1 MIGCFERNKD
11 QYRGPQEERLVED
24 DHQPISK
31 QRQVSETES
40 RHFQNQHPPPASN
53 IPRPT
58 KLMSQLQTASQTS
71 NIAGAD
77 SRIPTVITGRE
88 RANQFSFT
96 PAEGIS
102 ASSPDL
108 DQVRPSSTS
117 RARSPSRRIAATRST
132 SRAEAITHEAEEVA
146 RMKYSTIHGLG
157 EAWKSSLIYPKAGKR
172 RMTVEYDDLYRL
184 DEDEFLNDNLI
195 GFYLRYL
202 ENHLEQTNP
211 ELARRVYFYNSYF
224 FERLMQN
231 SKGKKGIDYESVQ
244 KWTRNID
251 IFDRDFVILPVNE
264 SYHWYV
270 VIICNLSKVSTL
282 VDNDGE
288 RLTTEELPAMTLGLP
303 SSQREDETPEG
314 AVAAESQDVPT
325 EKTTKSLSHLSLS
338 DVDQQIDELAPA
350 SKTFSISSPARV
362 PTPRK
367 SGSGRR
373 KVPHSLPKHNP
384 AASIIM
390 TLDSL
395 GVARSSTC
403 IALRQY
409 IVEEAKNKKGWDL
422 NGSLIKGMTA
432 TGIPTQSNFSD
443 CGLYLCAYLEKF
455 ILDPASF
462 VRKILQREMDPNSDM
477 PMMASEE
484 LRSRMRGMIRG
495 LHNEQ
500 ENEEVKFPIPEVGRI
515 LLAPSPIAISA
526 DDSHVSNTPSQVD
539 SEDELQRDQPKLRV
553 LSGVKKSLR
562 GPTPPSPPTSKP
574 TDNHTPNTRSR
585 LREHAD
591 WKISTAT
598 KDVLAKINKS
608 ASSSV
613 KSKPGTRE
621 TAITI
626 DDEEDAAPGKT
637 PVAKDAFLEGGN
649 PDKNFAV
656 YNDVAPP
663 LGVNFSA
670 EKKPL
675 PAHDPFRRDS
685 GSITVH
691 VDDFF
696 EHPSQLKEP
705 ASARN
710 TYPLRRKARVA
721 PREVLKGSPR
731 EVIEVTPRKNLRDS
745 PKEALKEAPTSMK
758 LSQRRRSQSITSTD
772 TVNTDYLSGRGNKSY
787 QHDDEDGQDVGRVT
801 TSHTAEG
808 VGQSPGMAVLV
819 PDSQENT
826 EVEAEGEAEA
836 ETEKDAKV
844 GRAEL
849 RPGGHQERT
858 RHEPQVILEGIE

>member
-1 MIGCFERNKD
+1 MTACFERKPD
-11 QYRGPQEERLVED
+11 TYRGPQQVRLVED
-24 DHQPISK
+24 DHQPISN
-31 QRQVSETES
+31 QRQVSDTKS
-40 RHFQNQHPPPASN
+40 RHFQNQQPPLASN

-58 KLMSQLQTASQTS
+58 KLMSQLKSSVPTS
-71 NIAGAD
+71 KTAGAD

-88 RANQFSFT
+88 RANRLSLT
-96 PAEGIS
+96 PAEGTS

-108 DQVRPSSTS
+108 DQVRPSSKGK
-117 RARSPSRRIAATRST
+117 ARSPSRRIAATRST
-132 SRAEAITHEAEEVA
+132 SRAEAIIHKAEDVA
-146 RMKYSTIHGLG
+146 RMKYSAIHGLG
-157 EAWKSSLIYPKAGKR
+157 EVWKSPLIYPRNGKR

-251 IFDRDFVILPVNE
+251 IFDHDFVVLPVNE

-270 VIICNLSKVSTL
+270 VIICNLAKVSTL
-282 VDNDGE
+282 VDDDGE
-288 RLTTEELPAMTLGLP
+288 RLSTEVLPALTLGLP
-303 SSQREDETPEG
+303 SSQREDETLEG
-314 AVAAESQDVPT
+314 AMAAETQDLPT
-325 EKTTKSLSHLSLS
+325 EKTMKSLSHLSLS
-338 DVDQQIDELAPA
+338 DVDQQVDELAPA
-350 SKTFSISSPARV
+350 SKAFSIFSPARV

-373 KVPHSLPKHNP
+373 KVRHSLPKHNP
-384 AASIIM
+384 AAPIIM

-484 LRSRMRGMIRG
+484 LRSRMRGLIRG

-500 ENEEVKFPIPEVGRI
+500 QSEEVEFPIPEIGRI
-515 LLAPSPIAISA
+515 LLAPLPIAISA
-526 DDSHVSNTPSQVD
+526 DDSHVSRTASQDD
-539 SEDELQRDQPKLRV
+539 SEDELQRGQVKLRM
-553 LSGVKKSLR
+553 LNDVKSSLR
-562 GPTPPSPPTSKP
+562 EPTPPTPPMTKS
-574 TDNHTPNTRSR
+574 TENRTPNTRSR

-591 WKISTAT
+591 WKMSTAT
-598 KDVLAKINKS
+598 KDVLAKIDKS
-608 ASSSV
+608 APSSV
-613 KSKPGTRE
+613 NSQPGTRE

-626 DDEEDAAPGKT
+626 DDDEDVAPVVGSSSGSKT
-637 PVAKDAFLEGGN
+637 PAAKDAFLEGGDS
-649 PDKNFAV
+649 DKDFAV
-656 YNDVAPP
+656 YSDVAQP
-663 LGVNFSA
+663 LAESFAA
-670 EKKPL
+670 EKNPL
-675 PAHDPFRRDS
+675 PEHDPLRSVPGR
-685 GSITVH
+685 IPVH

-696 EHPSQLKEP
+696 RHPSELKDP

-710 TYPLRRKARVA
+710 TSTPRRKAREA
-721 PREVLKGSPR
+721 PKDI
-731 EVIEVTPRKNLRDS
+731 IEES
-745 PKEALKEAPTSMK
+745 PKDVLKEAPPSIK
-758 LSQRRRSQSITSTD
+758 RSQRRRSQSMTSTD

-787 QHDDEDGQDVGRVT
+787 QHDDEDGGDVRRVA
-801 TSHTAEG
+801 TSEMAEG
-808 VGQSPGMAVLV
+808 VGQSPEMVVLI

-826 EVEAEGEAEA
+826 EVEAEAEA
-836 ETEKDAKV
+836 EPETDAKIV
-844 GRAEL
+844 RGEL
-849 RPGGHQERT
+849 GPGENQGGT